1 MSAPLPDI
9 PESECTPLVRQ
20 LLDLIGPLQNRIQE
34 LEDEILRLKG
44 LKTRPIIAPSPLETP
59 PRPPREPGQ
68 KRPGSAKRLKTA
80 QLIITDEVVVPLADP
95 PLGSIFKGYEDFVVQ
110 DLIIRPQVIRYR
122 RERWRTPDGQN
133 LVAELPADVR
143 PDSHFG
149 PTLISFILHQYHH
162 QHVTQPLLW
171 EQLGQLGIDI
181 STGQISR
188 ILTEEKQAFHH
199 EKAELLPAGL
209 EVSTYVQVD
218 DTGARHQGHNGFC
231 THIGNEWFAY
241 FESTDSKSRQNFLEV
256 LRGARTDYTVND
268 FAVAYWQ
275 RQKLA
280 QAVIERLTSGA
291 MRWADKAS
299 WQAYLTAQ
307 EVTDPRHVRI
317 ASEGALLGSLIAQG
331 VSPELVV
338 LSDGAGQFDILVH
351 ALCWLHVERPLERLV
366 PHNEKH
372 RAAIERIRQGIWD
385 LYRGLKAYRQAPAAA
400 MRQALGKQFDDLVAQ
415 RTDYPSIDGVLKGME
430 ADRAK
435 LLQVLERPE
444 VPLHNNLSEGH
455 IRDYVKKRKISGS
468 TRSELGRQARDTF
481 ASLKKTCR
489 RLGVNFW
496 EYLQDRVRGLGQL
509 PQLADQIR
517 RKAEECG
524 PERAPARLAP
534 DPAGV
539 AVV

>member
-1 MSAPLPDI
+1 MPLLLPDI
-9 PESECTPLVRQ
+9 PEAEATPLVRQ
-20 LLDLIGPLQNRIQE
+20 LLEIIRSQQERLQQ

-59 PRPPREPGQ
+59 PPQPREPGQ

-80 QLIITDEVVVPLADP
+80 QLTITDEVVVPLADRP
-95 PLGSIFKGYEDFVVQ
+95 PGSIFKGYEDLVVQ
-110 DLIIRPQVIRYR
+110 DLIIRPEVIRYR
-122 RERWRTPDGQN
+122 RERWQAPDGRN
-133 LVAELPADVR
+133 LVAGLPADVR

-171 EQLGQLGIDI
+171 EQLDQLGIDI
-181 STGQISR
+181 STGQLSR
-188 ILTEEKQAFHH
+188 ILTEGKDVFHQ

-209 EVSTYVQVD
+209 EVSTYVQAD

-231 THIGNEWFAY
+231 THIGNELFAY

-256 LRGARTDYTVND
+256 LRGAPTDYTVND
-268 FAVAYWQ
+268 VAVAYWQ

-280 QAVIERLTSGA
+280 QAVIERLSTGVS
-291 MRWADKAS
+291 RWADKAA
-299 WQAYLTAQ
+299 WQAYLAAQ

-317 ASEGALLGSLIAQG
+317 ATEGALLGSLIAQG
-331 VSPELVV
+331 VSPELIV
-338 LSDGAGQFDILVH
+338 LSDGAGQFDVLVH
-351 ALCWLHVERPLERLV
+351 ALCWLHIERPLARLV
-366 PHNEKH
+366 PHNENH
-372 RAAIERIRQGIWD
+372 RVAIERIRQGIWD
-385 LYRGLKAYRQAPAAA
+385 LYAGLKAYRQAPTEA
-400 MRQALGKQFDDLVAQ
+400 MRDALGKQFDDLVAQ
-415 RTDYPSIDGVLKGME
+415 RTDYPSIDSVLKGME

-435 LLQVLERPE
+435 LLLVLERPE

-468 TRSELGRQARDTF
+468 TRSELGRRARDTF

-496 EYLQDRVRGLGQL
+496 AYLQDRVRDLGEI
-509 PQLADQIR
+509 PRLADQIR
-517 RKAEECG
+517 RKAEESG
-524 PERAPARLAP
+524 PRRAPATLPA
-534 DPAGV
+534 DPAGAALV
-539 AVV
+539 

>member
-1 MSAPLPDI
+1 MSLPMPDI
-9 PESECTPLVRQ
+9 PDSECSPLVRQ
-20 LLDLIGPLQNRIQE
+20 LLDIVVRLQNRIQE

-44 LKTRPIIAPSPLETP
+44 LKTRPVIAPSPLETP
-59 PRPPREPGQ
+59 PTPPREPGQ

-80 QLIITDEVVVPLADP
+80 QLTITDEVLVPLADRP
-95 PLGSIFKGYEDFVVQ
+95 PGSVFKGYEDFVVQ
-110 DLIIRPQVIRYR
+110 DLIIRPEVIRYR
-122 RERWRTPDGQN
+122 RERWQAPDGRN
-133 LVAELPADVR
+133 LVAGLPADVR

-171 EQLGQLGIDI
+171 EQLDQLGIDI
-181 STGQISR
+181 STGQLSR
-188 ILTEEKQAFHH
+188 ILTEGKDVFHQ

-209 EVSTYVQVD
+209 EVSTYVQAD

-231 THIGNEWFAY
+231 THIGNELFAY

-256 LRGARTDYTVND
+256 LRGAPTDYTVND
-268 FAVAYWQ
+268 VAVAYWQ

-280 QAVIERLTSGA
+280 QAVIERLSAGVS
-291 MRWADKAS
+291 RWADKAA
-299 WQAYLTAQ
+299 WQAYLAAQ

-317 ASEGALLGSLIAQG
+317 ATEGALLGSLIAQG
-331 VSPELVV
+331 VSPELIV
-338 LSDGAGQFDILVH
+338 LSDGAGQFDVLVH
-351 ALCWLHVERPLERLV
+351 ALCWLHIERPLARLV
-366 PHNEKH
+366 PHHENH
-372 RAAIERIRQGIWD
+372 RVAIERIRQGIWD
-385 LYRGLKAYRQAPAAA
+385 LYAGLKAYRQAPTEA
-400 MRQALGKQFDDLVAQ
+400 MRDALGKQFDDLVAQ
-415 RTDYPSIDGVLKGME
+415 RTDYPSIDSVLKGME

-435 LLQVLERPE
+435 LLLVLERPE

-468 TRSELGRQARDTF
+468 TRSELGRRARDTF

-496 EYLQDRVRGLGQL
+496 AYLQDRVRDLGEI
-509 PQLADQIR
+509 PRLADQIR
-517 RKAEECG
+517 RKAEEA
-524 PERAPARLAP
+524 RSRRTPAAQP
-534 DPAGV
+534 VDPAGA